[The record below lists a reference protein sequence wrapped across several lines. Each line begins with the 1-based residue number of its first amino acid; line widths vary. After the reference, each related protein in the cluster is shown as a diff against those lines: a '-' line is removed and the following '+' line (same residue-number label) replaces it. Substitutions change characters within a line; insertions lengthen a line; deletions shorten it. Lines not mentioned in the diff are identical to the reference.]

1 MRKAVDHA
9 RDQMV
14 NQAEVLRAAA
24 KPVWMPTDGGAQGE
38 AAKKASGSSD
48 HWRVS

>member
-1 MRKAVDHA
+1 LTML

-24 KPVWMPTDGGAQGE
+24 KPGVAADGAPQGE
-38 AAKKASGSSD
+38 AAK
-48 HWRVS
+48 